1 MNKTENQKLDI
12 TVAIPTYNRANYLP
26 KLLEQLWKQT
36 GVEHLRWEIIII
48 DNNSTDNTCEIVTHY
63 QSKWQNQV
71 TLRYFLETQQGA
83 AFARWRAVREAK
95 GELIGFL
102 DDDNFPALSWLKE
115 AVEFGKKH
123 PLAGAWS
130 GQIHGEF
137 EVEPPENFEKIQ
149 AFLAIREHGSEPH
162 LFDPVNLRLPPAAAL
177 VVRKRAWSENVP
189 QKPALVGKLPGL
201 LVQGDDYEPL
211 LYMYKANWEIWYNPL
226 MHTYHQIPASRLE
239 KSYLLTLAR
248 GCGLCICHL
257 RMINA
262 KKWQK
267 PLVFLRTSLGNLRRL
282 LQHFLV
288 YKSPWKNDL
297 IFLFEMEFYWGSFL
311 SPFYYA
317 ITNIKFPWVGKL
329 VCLLFL

>member
-1 MNKTENQKLDI
+1 MSRKSQRVKAIKKLYKHFYQKFLSGI
-12 TVAIPTYNRANYLP
+12 RRQII
-26 KLLEQLWKQT
+26 WF
-36 GVEHLRWEIIII
+36 LRC
-48 DNNSTDNTCEIVTHY
+48 TFTP
-63 QSKWQNQV
+63 Q
-71 TLRYFLETQQGA
+71 R
-83 AFARWRAVREAK
+83 
-95 GELIGFL
+95 
-102 DDDNFPALSWLKE
+102 
-115 AVEFGKKH
+115 
-123 PLAGAWS
+123 
-130 GQIHGEF
+130 
-137 EVEPPENFEKIQ
+137 
-149 AFLAIREHGSEPH
+149 
-162 LFDPVNLRLPPAAAL
+162 
-177 VVRKRAWSENVP
+177 RKRATNNAGFVLPTVAMVSIVIVLLTTAILLRSFDRAKNASNVRVNEAVLSAAT
-189 QKPALVGKLPGL
+189 PAIDRARAKINKLFQDGRLPRGTPTDDALYTTLTTNINEYTFGDETQLKLVEGTEESATAWMYPVDTDNNGKF
-201 LVQGDDYEPL
+201 DSYT
-211 LYMYKANWEIWYNPL
+211 LYGIYFKNPPISNGQYTRARNTLEARTPPMYKANWEIWYNPL